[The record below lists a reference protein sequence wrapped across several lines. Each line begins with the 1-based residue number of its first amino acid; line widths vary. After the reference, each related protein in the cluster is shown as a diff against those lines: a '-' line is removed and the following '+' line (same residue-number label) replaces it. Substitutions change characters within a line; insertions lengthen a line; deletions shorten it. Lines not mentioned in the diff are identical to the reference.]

1 MKMTRL
7 VDPTGTGR
15 GIVLY
20 GIFQFFILTFLAA
33 FLYPGGYDYF
43 SYYFSD
49 LGTVIARNG
58 EGNFASA
65 ALFFIALTT
74 ISVTLVP
81 FWLMLP
87 KLFSQSRNERALSRF
102 GSLIGLICSPLTLGV
117 ALFPIDTQLE
127 IHFILVLLQF
137 SLFSIV
143 VLLYSVAI
151 LIGRKQSSHFGFF
164 GLAMLAIAIVLMIDP
179 MGPFAAL
186 LQKVVVYCYFLWVGI
201 LMHLFKSKERGAV
214 Q

>member
-1 MKMTRL
+1 M
-7 VDPTGTGR
+7 
-15 GIVLY
+15 
-20 GIFQFFILTFLAA
+20 
-33 FLYPGGYDYF
+33 
-43 SYYFSD
+43 
-49 LGTVIARNG
+49 
-58 EGNFASA
+58 
-65 ALFFIALTT
+65 
-74 ISVTLVP
+74 
-81 FWLMLP
+81 
-87 KLFSQSRNERALSRF
+87 
-102 GSLIGLICSPLTLGV
+102 TLGV

-137 SLFSIV
+137 SLFSIA

-186 LQKVVVYCYFLWVGI
+186 LQKVIVYCYFLWVGI

-214 Q
+214 H